1 MFFLL
6 GGVFCSCHM
15 AAGEGHIRENIMP
28 SKHAS
33 RSSRILLAFGAVAI
47 INVGCS
53 LIASILYASWFPAAE
68 TEPVPFPWGWLIL
81 LLTIVA
87 AGFWM
92 GRIALI
98 GYFRVESRPR
108 DARIAAKKKVLIWF
122 LSNIRIETPGATESV
137 EEFWPKGVTRS
148 KNLDDDLRNL
158 VLHKKLTGKFW
169 PGEQPLRGIRH
180 NLRSTEQEPG
190 GLERLILICS
200 RESIGQVRRFIS
212 ILRGY
217 DVARGLAI
225 EVWLQHNGGSLR
237 PIHSLKDTSLDN
249 GWEFDAFD
257 RIYECLLRL
266 VRELE
271 RQGISES
278 EIAIDLTAG
287 SKPTSVAAAAATIGR
302 RIVNQYVCTNP
313 RDRKAEAWEYDV
325 LEYDLLSFSQ
335 ATE

>member
-1 MFFLL
+1 
-6 GGVFCSCHM
+6 
-15 AAGEGHIRENIMP
+15 MP
-28 SKHAS
+28 SKHAT

-53 LIASILYASWFPAAE
+53 LIASILYASWFPAAGQAAE
-68 TEPVPFPWGWLIL
+68 SFPWGWLFVLIVF
-81 LLTIVA
+81 VA

-122 LSNIRIETPGATESV
+122 LSNVKDLVPM
-137 EEFWPKGVTRS
+137 GVTLS
-148 KNLDDDLRNL
+148 KNLDDDLKNL
-158 VLHKKLTGKFW
+158 ARYKKGNPPPYW
-169 PGEQPLRGIRH
+169 SWEQPLRGVRH
-180 NLRSTEQEPG
+180 NLRSAEQEPG

-200 RESIGQVRRFIS
+200 RESISQVRHFFR
-212 ILRGY
+212 ILRDY
-217 DVARGLAI
+217 DVARNLSI
-225 EVWLQHNGGSLR
+225 EVWLQYNGGSFLQVD
-237 PIHSLKDTSLDN
+237 SLAKQTSLDN
-249 GWEFDAFD
+249 GWDFDAFD
-257 RIYECLLRL
+257 KIYDCLLRL
-266 VRELE
+266 IETLE
-271 RQGISES
+271 SEGISES

-313 RDRKAEAWEYDV
+313 HDRNAEAWEYDV

-335 ATE
+335 AAG